1 MAEVKIISHDHM
13 RSLEPFHQNLI
24 DELTRLKIGERAIEI
39 EGQQKISTRCRQ
51 EALFQ
56 WRRRQRKDRLFG
68 AKEEPRMGLERQNA
82 KRGAGSESPAASRFQ
97 QRLMATVN
105 TVEVS
110 NGNNGAM
117 QVRRYPI
124 AAAET
129 MHVQ

>member
-1 MAEVKIISHDHM
+1 
-13 RSLEPFHQNLI
+13 
-24 DELTRLKIGERAIEI
+24 
-39 EGQQKISTRCRQ
+39 
-51 EALFQ
+51 
-56 WRRRQRKDRLFG
+56 
-68 AKEEPRMGLERQNA
+68 
-82 KRGAGSESPAASRFQ
+82 
-97 QRLMATVN
+97 VN